1 MSAIK
6 PPSAVERVSGSL
18 AIEALLTTVAAAAG
32 TPLAALLPALSKS
45 LAAERHKQR
54 VEATLW
60 DMNDVLA
67 SHEAQLRSLT
77 DQQYKFINET
87 VLAMLHTTSEE
98 KMALLRNAV
107 QNGLAAVELPSQEAV
122 FLSRIIRDISFEE
135 ANFLLQNFNYKRIW
149 LNETAHDDEGRN
161 TLVIKP
167 NTTEGHVVLGLI
179 MLGLITTAEP
189 TWDESGHLKFSP
201 FVAKLI
207 TLLEAPRA

>member
-1 MSAIK
+1 MSSIK
-6 PPSAVERVSGSL
+6 PPTAVERISGSL
-18 AIEALLTTVAAAAG
+18 AIEAVMTAVAAAAG
-32 TPLAALLPALSKS
+32 TPLAALLPVLGKS
-45 LAAERHKQR
+45 LAAERHKLR
-54 VEATLW
+54 VEATLR

-135 ANFLLQNFNYKRIW
+135 ANFLIQNFNYKRIW
-149 LNETAHDDEGRN
+149 LNETAHDYDGRN

-189 TWDESGHLKFSP
+189 TFDESGHLKFSP

-207 TLLEAPRA
+207 ALLEAPRA

>member
-1 MSAIK
+1 MSLIK
-6 PPSAVERVSGSL
+6 PPSVVERISGSL
-18 AIEALLTTVAAAAG
+18 AIEAVLTAVAAGAG
-32 TPLAALLPALSKS
+32 TPLAALLPVLGKS
-45 LAAERHKQR
+45 LAAERHKLR
-54 VEATLW
+54 VEATLR
-60 DMNDVLA
+60 DINDVLA

-87 VLAMLHTTSEE
+87 VLALLHTTSEE

-149 LNETAHDDEGRN
+149 LNETALDGDGSN

-167 NTTEGHVVLGLI
+167 NTPEGRVVLGLI
-179 MLGLITTAEP
+179 MLGLVTTAEP

-207 TLLEAPRA
+207 ALLEAPRT